1 MSATNKKS
9 RKAAS
14 RPLTFGSRMA
24 RSEWELAAYLAV
36 RGVCASMPTFRVQ
49 DVWQRI
55 PAEFAPNERRRIGH
69 VLLSAQRDGLCVSE
83 PVRCWSTKRSGL
95 TTQWRSLM
103 TLDGKKSSSQGPPQ
117 DERYHARIDQILG
130 QVSEIAKMMKS
141 ALATLKKYA
150 EGERGKFKIAAIR
163 RKAKPPSS
171 PHS

>member
-1 MSATNKKS
+1 MSATNKKAG
-9 RKAAS
+9 KAAIRS
-14 RPLTFGSRMA
+14 LSFGSRMA
-24 RSEWELAAYLAV
+24 RSEWELVAYLAV
-36 RGVCASMPTFRVQ
+36 RRVCASMSTFRVE

-55 PAEFAPNERRRIGH
+55 PAQFAPTERRRMGR
-69 VLLSAQRDGLCVSE
+69 VLLSAQSDGLCVSE

-103 TLDGKKSSSQGPPQ
+103 TPDGKKNSPQGPPQ

-141 ALATLKKYA
+141 TLATLKKYA
-150 EGERGKFKIAAIR
+150 EGERGKFKASAIR

-171 PHS
+171 PQP